1 MARLASGKRINS
13 AADDPAGVAIA
24 SRLNSEIRG
33 TSQAIRNALDGQALI
48 NTAEGGHKE
57 VENILQRMREIAVQA
72 ANDTNSSQ
80 DRANLNE
87 EMKALSTEI
96 DRIAAATSWAGKN
109 LMNEGSSQFS
119 FQVGTSTNAESAI
132 TISIGSMSAT
142 ALSLDHTSITVTSSE
157 NSQFA
162 ISAIDQAITS
172 VNSQR
177 SMLGATSNRLNY
189 TVNNL
194 TNVSTNLVAALG
206 RIQDAD
212 YAAEITAL
220 AKHQILQKAAIAM
233 LAQANASKSYVL
245 TLLRSLN

>member
-48 NTAEGGHKE
+48 DTAEGGHKE
-57 VENILQRMREIAVQA
+57 VENILQRMREIAVQS

-96 DRIAAATSWAGKN
+96 DRIAAATSWAGKS

-119 FQVGTSTNAESAI
+119 FHVGASTDAESAI

-142 ALSLDHTSITVTSSE
+142 ALSLDHTSVSVMSSE

-189 TVNNL
+189 AVNNL
-194 TNVSTNLVAALG
+194 TNVSGNLVSALG
-206 RIQDAD
+206 RIQDTD

-220 AKHQILQKAAIAM
+220 AKHQILQKAAMAM

>member
-1 MARLASGKRINS
+1 
-13 AADDPAGVAIA
+13 
-24 SRLNSEIRG
+24 
-33 TSQAIRNALDGQALI
+33 
-48 NTAEGGHKE
+48 
-57 VENILQRMREIAVQA
+57 MREIAVQA

-109 LMNEGSSQFS
+109 LMHEGSSQFS

>member
-48 NTAEGGHKE
+48 DTAEGGHKE
-57 VENILQRMREIAVQA
+57 VENILQRMREIAVQS

-96 DRIAAATSWAGKN
+96 DRIAAATSWAGKS

-142 ALSLDHTSITVTSSE
+142 ALSLDHTSVSVMSSE

-189 TVNNL
+189 AVNNL
-194 TNVSTNLVAALG
+194 TNISGNLVSALG
-206 RIQDAD
+206 RIQDTD